1 VFNYKEKVFRNGDKT
16 AKFNEFFSNKTPL
29 FYPSIFAGITIYKIS
44 LTANYYPNNFFN
56 TDYSFYNKM
65 DAKLFT
71 ISAGIHLENQSKK

>member
-1 VFNYKEKVFRNGDKT
+1 MIFPAIFSGDDSIPLALAT
-16 AKFNEFFSNKTPL
+16 TPN
-29 FYPSIFAGITIYKIS
+29 PVTPTTEA
-44 LTANYYPNNFFN
+44 NNFFN